1 MTDPEDA
8 TPAAGPAGESP
19 EEAAREEREFV
30 RERVRAELG
39 REPTEAE
46 VDDWLRQHTESY

>member
-19 EEAAREEREFV
+19 EEAARAEREFV

-39 REPTEAE
+39 REPTDAE
-46 VDDWLRQHTESY
+46 VDDWVRQHTESY